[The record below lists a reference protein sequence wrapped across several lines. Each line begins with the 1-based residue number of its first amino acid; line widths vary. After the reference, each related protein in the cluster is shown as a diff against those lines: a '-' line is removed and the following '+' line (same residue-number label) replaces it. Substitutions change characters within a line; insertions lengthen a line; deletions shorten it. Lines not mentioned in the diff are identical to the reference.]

1 MLIQHARFV
10 CLVVLPVLMV
20 AGCGGGGSSSGGSAG
35 GPVDVVTIVR
45 QAWQGNFELTEG
57 PTGATGS
64 GTMTL
69 DFTTLLGE
77 SSVQGNASF
86 TGDSCLTPGGGS
98 IQAQFT
104 GNIEPTTGNLV
115 ITIGGAPGATVTLN
129 GRATQD
135 RMQGTM
141 DASGAACSNGNQDS
155 SGDWFANPL

>member
-1 MLIQHARFV
+1 MRIRSTRFV
-10 CLVVLPVLMV
+10 CFVVLPVLMM
-20 AGCGGGGSSSGGSAG
+20 AGCGGGDSSSGSSAS
-35 GPVDVVTIVR
+35 GPVDVTAIVR

-57 PTGATGS
+57 PTGATGK
-64 GTMTL
+64 GAITL
-69 DFTTLLGE
+69 DFTTLFGE
-77 SSVQGNASF
+77 STVQGNASF
-86 TGDSCLTPGGGS
+86 TGDSCLTPGGS

-141 DASGAACSNGNQDS
+141 EASGVACSNGNQES
-155 SGDWFANPL
+155 SGEWFANPL